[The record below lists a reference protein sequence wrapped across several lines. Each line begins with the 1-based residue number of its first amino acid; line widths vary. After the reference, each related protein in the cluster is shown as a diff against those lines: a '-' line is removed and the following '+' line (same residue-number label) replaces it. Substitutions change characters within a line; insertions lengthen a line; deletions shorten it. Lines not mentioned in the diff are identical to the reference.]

1 MLMRREKS
9 DLLTLGA
16 ALAIPQIVG
25 GLGAVAT
32 VSSVST
38 WYKKLRKPSWTPPSW
53 VFGPAWTTL
62 YLLMGLAS
70 WLVLR
75 RKQEDDEPVTTEA
88 ALYGTQLG
96 LNLLWSILFFGLR
109 RVDLAL
115 AEIAALWAAILATLV
130 RFARARPA
138 SGLLLVPYL
147 AWTTFAAALNAAVW
161 RLNRQSA
168 PTPGPRPPQS

>member
-1 MLMRREKS
+1 MLMHLKKS
-9 DLLTLGA
+9 DLLTLVA
-16 ALAIPQIVG
+16 ALAIPQIIG

-38 WYKKLRKPSWTPPSW
+38 WYTKLHKPLWTPPSW

-70 WLVLR
+70 WLVWR
-75 RKQEDDEPVTTEA
+75 RKQRDDEPVRTEA

-96 LNLLWSILFFGLR
+96 LNLLWSILFFGLQ

-115 AEIAALWAAILATLV
+115 VEIAVLWAAILATLV
-130 RFARARPA
+130 RFARVRPA
-138 SGLLLVPYL
+138 SGLLLVPYQ

-161 RLNRQSA
+161 WLNR
-168 PTPGPRPPQS
+168 

>member
-1 MLMRREKS
+1 MLMPREKS

-16 ALAIPQIVG
+16 ALALPQIVG

-32 VSSVST
+32 TSSVST

-130 RFARARPA
+130 RFAKVRPV

-161 RLNRQSA
+161 RLNRQVS
-168 PTPGPRPPQS
+168 PTPDPRPPQS